1 MKREGEITMELLEEM
16 PLAAENMPQELAEK
30 APQRTSRGRKKR
42 EKTAAPAD
50 GTSLQ
55 SECRLQN
62 ESRLIFPS
70 LSANEGYARACAA
83 AFCAQCDPTA
93 TELSDI
99 KCAVSEAVTNAI
111 VHGYRDTVGEIT
123 MTLRLTSDRV
133 VKIEIR
139 DKGCGMEDVEKAK
152 TPLYTTDPAGERS
165 GMGFTVMESFMDTL
179 RVLSTPG
186 RGTKVTMTKKLAY
199 IPRTRR

>member
-1 MKREGEITMELLEEM
+1 MEQYQKKE
-16 PLAAENMPQELAEK
+16 PAESV
-30 APQRTSRGRKKR
+30 RTESRI
-42 EKTAAPAD
+42 
-50 GTSLQ
+50 LN
-55 SECRLQN
+55 ECR
-62 ESRLIFPS
+62 ITFPS

-83 AFCAQCDPTA
+83 AFCAQLDPTA
-93 TELSDI
+93 TEISDI

-111 VHGYRDTVGEIT
+111 VHGYRDTSGEIV
-123 MTLRLTSDRV
+123 MTLRHLPERV

-139 DKGCGMEDVEKAK
+139 DRGCGIADVAEAR

-179 RVLSTPG
+179 RVISAPG
-186 RGTKVTMTKKLAY
+186 RGTKVTMTKKFTC